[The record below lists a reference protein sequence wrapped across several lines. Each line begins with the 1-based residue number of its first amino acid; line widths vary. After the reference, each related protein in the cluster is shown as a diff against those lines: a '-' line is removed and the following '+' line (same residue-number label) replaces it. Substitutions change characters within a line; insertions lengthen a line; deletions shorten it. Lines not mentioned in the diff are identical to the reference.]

1 MRIGELS
8 RRAGVSV
15 ALIKYYLREGMLPA
29 GVLTSPNQARYDE
42 AHVRRLRLIRALID
56 VGGLSVAGAR
66 DVLAAVDD
74 GGLSLHDALGRAQAA
89 VMASIERTED
99 EATGRAEKAVADLVA
114 RRGWVVTSDNPG
126 LGAAAEVLASLER
139 LGDDRVTGLLDV
151 YAAAVD
157 SVADHELRAVV
168 DQDSRERSVELVAI
182 GTVLGGALIA
192 ALRAVADEAAS
203 ARLAAGPED
212 PTGSG

>member
-8 RRAGVSV
+8 RRTGVSV
-15 ALIKYYLREGMLPA
+15 ALIKYYLREGMLSA
-29 GVLTSPNQARYDE
+29 GELTSPNQARYGE
-42 AHVRRLRLIRALID
+42 AHVRRLHLIRALVD

-74 GGLSLHDALGRAQAA
+74 SRVSLHDALGRAQAA
-89 VMASIERTED
+89 VMASIEPTGD
-99 EATGRAEKAVADLVA
+99 EATGRAEKTVAELIA

-126 LGAAAEVLASLER
+126 LRAAAEVLAALER
-139 LGDDRVTGLLDV
+139 LGDERVTALLDV

-157 SVADHELRAVV
+157 SVAEHELRAVLGEG
-168 DQDSRERSVELVAI
+168 SRERSVELVAI

-203 ARLAAGPED
+203 ARLAAGSPD
-212 PTGSG
+212 SAQSG